1 MILDNGICTVFRGA
15 DIAGPGEMPNPVY
28 TVIGKSWFGELSFA
42 SSPSRPTEG
51 RQEKRIDNKIRILQN
66 RAIRENTDVVILRD
80 LDRFADRQPEDEV
93 FLIVRA
99 FHGLDDDSP
108 TEITDLSLEVTRP

>member
-1 MILDNGICTVFRGA
+1 MILDSGICTIFRGTDA
-15 DIAGPGEMPNPVY
+15 ALPGEMPAPTY
-28 TVIGKSWFGELSFA
+28 TVLGRSWFGEVSFE

-51 RQEKRIDNKIRILQN
+51 RQEKRTDNKIRILQN

-93 FLIVRA
+93 YLIIRA
-99 FHGLDDDSP
+99 YHGTDDDGP
-108 TEITDLSLEVTRP
+108 TPITDLSLEVTRP